1 MPPAKNREPA
11 GGRGSGPVSESDVAV
26 ALDLARIHDAL
37 VETCLQEMAGDGL
50 YELAR
55 AEADRR
61 AELMSPRDAL
71 RSVHSDVLT
80 GRLHLGRID
89 A

>member
-1 MPPAKNREPA
+1 MIDRRIE
-11 GGRGSGPVSESDVAV
+11 VAR
-26 ALDLARIHDAL
+26 DLARVREAL
-37 VETCLQEMAGDGL
+37 AETCSQEMAGDGL
-50 YELAR
+50 YELAQ

-61 AELMSPRDAL
+61 AELMPLRDAL

-80 GRLHLGRID
+80 GRLHLGRVD

>member
-1 MPPAKNREPA
+1 VNDSRLE
-11 GGRGSGPVSESDVAV
+11 VAR
-26 ALDLARIHDAL
+26 DLARVHDGLA
-37 VETCLQEMAGDGL
+37 ETCLQEPAGDGL

-61 AELMSPRDAL
+61 AELMPLRDAL

-80 GRLHLGRID
+80 GRLHLGRVET
-89 A
+89 